1 MMILEAKNLQRIYT
15 TRFGGNRVCA
25 LSNVSFSVEQGEY
38 VVMLMLDDT
47 ETARAVI
54 NRHLPQ

>member
-1 MMILEAKNLQRIYT
+1 MSRVKEFENFDIYNSYRIAQDAVI
-15 TRFGGNRVCA
+15 F
-25 LSNVSFSVEQGEY
+25 EQGEY